1 MSPCVEINGRSEKC
15 KQSEPQSVD
24 NETTELNY
32 GLDHAEFS
40 KRANLALRHE
50 NSRRRVQREPIKAN
64 RCLVDPSIVDTLS
77 RDPFT
82 VRPRNTS
89 NETCRLLRSPV
100 LLSEMC

>member
-40 KRANLALRHE
+40 KRVNLAF
-50 NSRRRVQREPIKAN
+50 RRRVQRAPIKAN
-64 RCLVDPSIVDTLS
+64 RCLVDPSIVDDTTLS
-77 RDPFT
+77 RDPST
-82 VRPRNTS
+82 VRLRNMS
-89 NETCRLLRSPV
+89 NETGRLLRSPV
-100 LLSEMC
+100 LVSEMC